1 MASEFVKNIEFFKIS
16 RIIYTDIN
24 KDGTKTGPNIKDTS
38 NFSKLTKIPVV
49 VSGGISSINDIKS
62 IKENSSFFEENFKE
76 VNHQNI
82 AIQCNKRLEESE
94 QFLEPLLE
102 KADLKLLIL
111 DGLSDPHNVGAC
123 LRSAAAADV
132 NAVIVP
138 KNRSCHLTPTVRK
151 ISCGASE
158 LIPFVIV
165 TNIVRTINLIK
176 EKGVMVYGSD
186 LQATKAHDEIEY
198 AAKNALIIGSEDK
211 GIRRLTREN
220 CDELIKINMSDKM
233 DSLNASVSAGILL
246 FEISR
251 QNKIKTQ

>member
-1 MASEFVKNIEFFKIS
+1 M
-16 RIIYTDIN
+16 
-24 KDGTKTGPNIKDTS
+24 
-38 NFSKLTKIPVV
+38 
-49 VSGGISSINDIKS
+49 
-62 IKENSSFFEENFKE
+62 
-76 VNHQNI
+76 
-82 AIQCNKRLEESE
+82 
-94 QFLEPLLE
+94 
-102 KADLKLLIL
+102 
-111 DGLSDPHNVGAC
+111 SDPHNVGAC

-186 LQATKAHDEIEY
+186 LQATKAHDEIDY
-198 AAKNALIIGSEDK
+198 AAKNALIIGSENK